1 MKPLRI
7 ALLGA
12 GRIGQVHA
20 RTIVQRV
27 IGAQL
32 VAIADPM
39 PAAAAQ
45 ATGVLITSVA
55 PPRRLIPSNRTTAEA
70 IRINTALA
78 REARTVALRRP

>member
-1 MKPLRI
+1 M
-7 ALLGA
+7 LGA

-39 PAAAAQ
+39 PAAAQQLAERY
-45 ATGVLITSVA
+45 GIT
-55 PPRRLIPSNRTTAEA
+55 
-70 IRINTALA
+70 
-78 REARTVALRRP
+78 TVSTVTPMMPNGSISTIQV